1 MRISHI
7 ELYSWKNFRK
17 VSVDLSDRVF
27 LVGPNASGKSNFL
40 DALRFLRDL
49 AVPGGGLQ
57 RACAERGGVSKIRCL
72 AARQDPEVGLT
83 IELTET
89 DKTLWRYEVKFNQQ
103 TRGNRLPTLTREAVY
118 KEGILLLERPNED
131 DRKDPPRLTQTA
143 LEQINLNIA
152 FRDVAQFLEKVF
164 YLHLVPQIIRS
175 GGEWGGSNG
184 LANAYGRNFL
194 ERMAKTNEKTRGAR
208 LRRIRDA
215 LVIAV
220 PQLQDLSLERDE
232 RGVPHLIGAYEH
244 WRPRAAKQTE
254 EQFSDGTLR
263 LLGVLWALQEGEGPL
278 LLEEPELSL
287 HTGVVRR
294 LPSLIYRLQR
304 ARKRQVLISTH
315 STEMLSDHGIDA
327 REILMLTPSVEGTH
341 VKPAAGVP
349 EIQALME
356 AGMSA
361 AEAVIP
367 HTEPEKVEQLELFSL

>member
-118 KEGILLLERPNED
+118 KERILLLERPNED

-152 FRDVAQFLEKVF
+152 FRDVAQFLEKVL

-341 VKPAAGVP
+341 VKPAASVP

>member
-40 DALRFLRDL
+40 DAVRFLRDL

-175 GGEWGGSNG
+175 GGEWGGSEG

-341 VKPAAGVP
+341 VKPAASVP
-349 EIQALME
+349 EIQDLME

>member
-7 ELYSWKNFRK
+7 ELYSWKNFRR
-17 VSVDLSDRVF
+17 VNVDLPERVF

-49 AVPGGGLQ
+49 AAPGGGLQ
-57 RACAERGGVSKIRCL
+57 RACVERGGVSKIRCL

-83 IELTET
+83 IELAES
-89 DKTLWRYEVKFNQQ
+89 DKALWRYEIKFNQQ

-118 KEGILLLERPNED
+118 KEGALLLERPNDD
-131 DRKDPPRLTQTA
+131 DREDPLRLTQTA
-143 LEQINLNIA
+143 LEQINLNVA
-152 FRDVAQFLEKVF
+152 FREIAQFLDKVL

-175 GGEWGGSNG
+175 GGEWGGGNG

-220 PQLQDLSLERDE
+220 PQLKDLKLERDE

-263 LLGVLWALQEGEGPL
+263 LLGLLWALQEGEGPL

-287 HTGVVRR
+287 HSGVVRR

-304 ARKRQVLISTH
+304 SRKRQVLISTH
-315 STEMLSDHGIDA
+315 SAEMLSDHGIDG
-327 REILMLTPSVEGTH
+327 REILLLVPSVEGTH
-341 VKPAAGVP
+341 VKVAAGVP

-361 AEAVIP
+361 AEATIP
-367 HTEPEKVEQLELFSL
+367 HTEPEKIEQLELFSL

>member
-118 KEGILLLERPNED
+118 KDGALLLERPNED

-194 ERMAKTNEKTRGAR
+194 ERLAKTNEKTRGAR

-220 PQLQDLSLERDE
+220 PQLHDLSLERDE

-341 VKPAAGVP
+341 VKPAASVP

>member
-40 DALRFLRDL
+40 DAVRFLRDL

-83 IELTET
+83 IELAET

-118 KEGILLLERPNED
+118 KQGVFLLERPNKD
-131 DRKDPPRLTQTA
+131 DRLDPLRLTQTA
-143 LEQINLNIA
+143 LEQINLNVD
-152 FRDVAQFLEKVF
+152 FREIAQFLDKVL

-175 GGEWGGSNG
+175 GEGAGGNG
-184 LANAYGRNFL
+184 LATAYGRNFL

-263 LLGVLWALQEGEGPL
+263 LLGLLWALQEGDGPL

-315 STEMLSDHGIDA
+315 SADMLSDHGIDG
-327 REILMLTPSVEGTH
+327 REILLLTPSVEGTH
-341 VKPAAGVP
+341 VKVAASVP
-349 EIQALME
+349 EIRALME

-361 AEAVIP
+361 AEATIP
-367 HTEPEKVEQLELFSL
+367 HTEPAKIEQLELFSL

>member
-1 MRISHI
+1 
-7 ELYSWKNFRK
+7 
-17 VSVDLSDRVF
+17 
-27 LVGPNASGKSNFL
+27 
-40 DALRFLRDL
+40 
-49 AVPGGGLQ
+49 
-57 RACAERGGVSKIRCL
+57 
-72 AARQDPEVGLT
+72 
-83 IELTET
+83 
-89 DKTLWRYEVKFNQQ
+89 
-103 TRGNRLPTLTREAVY
+103 
-118 KEGILLLERPNED
+118 
-131 DRKDPPRLTQTA
+131 
-143 LEQINLNIA
+143 
-152 FRDVAQFLEKVF
+152 
-164 YLHLVPQIIRS
+164 
-175 GGEWGGSNG
+175 
-184 LANAYGRNFL
+184 
-194 ERMAKTNEKTRGAR
+194 
-208 LRRIRDA
+208 
-215 LVIAV
+215 
-220 PQLQDLSLERDE
+220 
-232 RGVPHLIGAYEH
+232 
-244 WRPRAAKQTE
+244 
-254 EQFSDGTLR
+254 

>member
-83 IELTET
+83 MELAET

-263 LLGVLWALQEGEGPL
+263 LLGVLWALQEGDGPL

-341 VKPAAGVP
+341 VKPAASVP

>member
-83 IELTET
+83 MELAET

-103 TRGNRLPTLTREAVY
+103 TRGNRLPTLTRETVY
-118 KEGILLLERPNED
+118 KEGTLLLDRPNED

-175 GGEWGGSNG
+175 GGEWGGSNS

-263 LLGVLWALQEGEGPL
+263 LLGVLWALQEGDGPL

-341 VKPAAGVP
+341 VKPAASVP

-361 AEAVIP
+361 AEVVIP

>member
-40 DALRFLRDL
+40 DAVRFLRDL

-83 IELTET
+83 IELAET

-287 HTGVVRR
+287 HTGIVRR

-315 STEMLSDHGIDA
+315 STEMLSNHGIDA

-341 VKPAAGVP
+341 VKPAASVP

>member
-315 STEMLSDHGIDA
+315 STEMLSDRGIDA

-341 VKPAAGVP
+341 VKPAASVP